1 MATPQIILT
10 SDDPQ
15 LTPRDDNKKMA
26 SEILKRVDQLIKKND
41 LDRALAELYHAKE
54 IDPRNVYAQAME
66 ERITTLK
73 KEAEKN
79 NVVLEQQDFIPA
91 RDTVI
96 QSIPMEQK
104 TGPTPEE
111 IEIYRKA
118 LINAWSNG
126 YLKPE
131 ENEKLSALRQ
141 QYMISDADHQLL
153 QKEAMRI
160 GYQRSLTQKNAQ
172 APEQPSTPVRH
183 RVKPKD
189 KILIIDDDPRLLEL
203 LTASLQ
209 DSGFEVIAL
218 TTSDEAFALLRKF
231 TPDLILCD
239 INLETSTMGGFT
251 FYEKIQEF
259 KHIHQIPF
267 IFLTGLT
274 DEALVRTGKELGVD
288 DYLTKPIS
296 EETLLSTLRGK
307 LRRFKQLKNSITLQ
321 QPTVNVAA
329 S

>member
-15 LTPRDDNKKMA
+15 LTPRDDKKKMA
-26 SEILKRVDQLIKKND
+26 SEILKHVDQLIKKND
-41 LDRALAELYHAKE
+41 FERALIELYHAKE

-66 ERITTLK
+66 ERIMELK
-73 KEAEKN
+73 TEAVKN
-79 NVVLEQQDFIPA
+79 NISYEQQDFIPA
-91 RDTVI
+91 ENTNPPAVPL
-96 QSIPMEQK
+96 SKK

-118 LINAWSNG
+118 LVNAWSNG

-131 ENEKLSALRQ
+131 ENEKLNALRQ

-160 GYQRSLTQKNAQ
+160 GYQHSLTQKNAQ
-172 APEQPSTPVRH
+172 APEQSPTPVRH

-218 TTSDEAFALLRKF
+218 TTSDEAYALLRKF

-307 LRRFKQLKNSITLQ
+307 LKRFKQLKNIITPQ
-321 QPTVNVAA
+321 QSHVNVVA